1 MNRGVG
7 QTSFELGF
15 ARKEQWGSGLT
26 RGQWEIPHRST
37 SLPGYVNPLWRG
49 LVRYHVW
56 DSAWIPDGLAGKTI
70 EEVGNSHEHLLELT
84 SKELKRN
91 FAHYNQRAIDAVRAL
106 TDLDRIVHLSYGD
119 FPAKEY
125 LQHNVS
131 ARAFMSYDIAK
142 LIGADTTM
150 TDDVVQALMDEFS
163 PVVEGYRKMGL
174 FPPEVKVAS
183 DASPQ
188 TKLLAMVGRE

>member
-1 MNRGVG
+1 M
-7 QTSFELGF
+7 TITELCI
-15 ARKEQWGSGLT
+15 ASNETEQ
-26 RGQWEIPHRST
+26 RVVEQIADDQWVLLMPEKITGRPMSIME
-37 SLPGYVNPLWRG
+37 V
-49 LVRYHVW
+49 VRYHVW

>member
-1 MNRGVG
+1 M
-7 QTSFELGF
+7 TIKELF
-15 ARKEQWGSGLT
+15 IASNETEQRVVEQIAGD
-26 RGQWEIPHRST
+26 QWELLMPEKITGRPMSIMD
-37 SLPGYVNPLWRG
+37 V
-49 LVRYHVW
+49 VRYHVW

-70 EEVGNSHEHLLELT
+70 EEVGNSYEHLLELT

-91 FAHYNQRAIDAVRAL
+91 FAHYNQRAIDAVRDL

-150 TDDVVQALMDEFS
+150 ADDFVQALMDEFS